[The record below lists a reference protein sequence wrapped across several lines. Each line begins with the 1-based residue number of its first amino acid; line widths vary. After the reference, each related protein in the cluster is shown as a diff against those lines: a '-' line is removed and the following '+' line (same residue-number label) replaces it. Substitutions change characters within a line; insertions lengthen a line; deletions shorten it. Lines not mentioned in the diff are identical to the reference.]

1 MWPSLKRYDN
11 IIGQNWLTV
20 YEWRENTL
28 IIYSG
33 VNYFC
38 MIELGKIVLHNMVN
52 TVLVAMV

>member
-11 IIGQNWLTV
+11 IIGQTNWLTV

-28 IIYSG
+28 ILRW
-33 VNYFC
+33 NYFC